1 MAQSIAID
9 ESFLDSCNS
18 ENVLTQEE
26 EQDFDEWF
34 LQRSLKQLCGP
45 HSAPQLRWD
54 VQHWVFLVPFVSRE
68 YADRHVRLTLEAT
81 ADRYREMVERG
92 SIAHNPDETLSLRIR
107 KPEDQDVAFRITK
120 EFSVIPYRFS
130 FEAICLRLM
139 VDPEQMREQI
149 RFQMNKEGITQLIE
163 NNQMAVREKR
173 EAPTHSQNDMFG
185 VDYADARMFVE
196 PMAVPGLVHFRLPVT
211 EDQDP
216 SLTDSQSSLF

>member
-9 ESFLDSCNS
+9 ESILDSCSS
-18 ENVLTQEE
+18 ENVLTLDD

-34 LQRSLKQLCGP
+34 LQRSLRQLVGT

-68 YADRHVRLTLEAT
+68 YAHRHVRLTLEAT

-107 KPEDQDVAFRITK
+107 DPEDQDVAFRITK
-120 EFSVIPYRFS
+120 EFAVIPYRFS
-130 FEAICLRLM
+130 FEAVCLRLM

-149 RFQMNKEGITQLIE
+149 RYQMNKEGITQLIE
-163 NNQMAVREKR
+163 NNEMAVRDKR

-196 PMAVPGLVHFRLPVT
+196 PNAVPGLVHLRLPVA
-211 EDQDP
+211 EDQFTAD
-216 SLTDSQSSLF
+216 THSQSSLF